1 MPSLKTLIAK
11 IRNDYPALVI
21 ESGERAQFTPPN
33 KLFYA
38 PNTTPL
44 ELLHELGHYLTKHHS
59 YNSDIELVRIES
71 EAWEQAHDLCAKYQ
85 VKWDDD
91 VAQDHLD
98 TYRDWLHATSLCKNC
113 NLAGYQDAAGLYHCA
128 LCGAKWPSRLRPEDY

>member
-38 PNTTPL
+38 PSTTPL
-44 ELLHELGHYLTKHHS
+44 ELLHELGHYLTKRHS
-59 YNSDIELVRIES
+59 YTSDIELVRIES

-98 TYRDWLHATSLCKNC
+98 TYRDWLHVASLCKNC
-113 NLAGYQDAAGLYHCA
+113 NLAGYQDDAGLYHCA
-128 LCGAKWPSRLRPEDY
+128 LCGAKWPSALSPEDF